1 MEISAGYAGDAE
13 RFAGLFADSFA
24 ASEGPDEGTLIGLLV
39 RDILART
46 DPGDLYCFVARDGE
60 TLIGAVCF
68 TRLRYV
74 EDPRRVFLLSPM
86 AVAPTQQRKG
96 VGQRLIRRAL
106 AELSSAGVEAVLTY
120 GDPAYYGRVGFAPIA
135 EAAIAAPYP
144 LTIPQGWLGQSL
156 TPTPLGTFAGRPH
169 CVAAFQRPEIW

>member
-24 ASEGPDEGTLIGLLV
+24 ACEGPDEGTLIGSLV

-74 EDPRRVFLLSPM
+74 STPRLSAFADGSRPD
-86 AVAPTQQRKG
+86 AATQG
-96 VGQRLIRRAL
+96 RRAESDPSCPRG
-106 AELSSAGVEAVLTY
+106 AFSGGFEAVLTY
-120 GDPAYYGRVGFAPIA
+120 GDPAYYGRVGFAPIV